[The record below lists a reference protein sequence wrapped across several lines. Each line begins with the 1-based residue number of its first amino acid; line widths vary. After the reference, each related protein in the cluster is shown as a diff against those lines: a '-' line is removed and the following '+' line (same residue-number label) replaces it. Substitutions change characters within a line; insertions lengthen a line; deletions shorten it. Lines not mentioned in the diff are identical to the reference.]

1 MARSGL
7 SSSIDSGVAGLSGSN
22 HQKSRIRRFS
32 PRRDPLEQ
40 PAQPPAITSRSNL
53 VDLHERV
60 GGGHGF
66 LLNAERAQTSQDV
79 TAVKQYKDAATCHD
93 RHTYERAC

>member
-1 MARSGL
+1 M
-7 SSSIDSGVAGLSGSN
+7 
-22 HQKSRIRRFS
+22 
-32 PRRDPLEQ
+32 
-40 PAQPPAITSRSNL
+40 
-53 VDLHERV
+53 HERV